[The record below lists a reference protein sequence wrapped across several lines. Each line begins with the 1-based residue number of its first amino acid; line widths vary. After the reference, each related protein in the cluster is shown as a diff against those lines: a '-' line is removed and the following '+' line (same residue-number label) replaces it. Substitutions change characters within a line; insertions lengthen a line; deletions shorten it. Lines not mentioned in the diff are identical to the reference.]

1 MAHLRRL
8 GGVHRLAAA
17 RPLSP
22 VTEGVRHP
30 RLALA
35 TVTAAQVLSI
45 ASASVIAVALPSLGR
60 DLHAG
65 GTDLQWVVDV
75 YILVVASLLV
85 AGGVIG
91 DRRGRRLTFLT
102 GLSLF
107 AVGSLGCALAPSIPW
122 LLAFRVVQALGPVLV
137 LPASLAIVSAIFPDP
152 AARAKAIGLWGAGS
166 GLGVASGPTVG
177 GLVVDAF
184 GWRGVFAMNVP
195 LALLLLVLGLRSI
208 PHLRPAEAPVRFDFG
223 GALTLTAGVAAVAYA
238 IIEGRI
244 AGWTS
249 SQVWGAALV
258 AAAALTAFA
267 QLERRHR
274 APLVDL
280 ALLGRRPFL
289 AANLGAAALS
299 FAMFGMTVFVSAFF
313 QQIQG
318 RSPTAAGF
326 CILPFGLGIVVV
338 APISGRITAAVGARR
353 PMIGGLAVASL
364 AMISLLSIGP
374 DTSVASL
381 GWRLGLLGMSIGLT
395 LPSMT
400 ITAVTSVEVAR
411 AGMAAAIHN
420 AGRQLGQTLG
430 VAVLG
435 AIVLAG
441 TGAAADGGRRLAGAE
456 AAAWIDGLHRAIVV
470 CAVLLLAA
478 AAGVARTVP
487 RSVRS

>member
-1 MAHLRRL
+1 M
-8 GGVHRLAAA
+8 
-17 RPLSP
+17 
-22 VTEGVRHP
+22 
-30 RLALA
+30 
-35 TVTAAQVLSI
+35 
-45 ASASVIAVALPSLGR
+45 ALPSLGR
-60 DLHAG
+60 DLDAG
-65 GTDLQWVVDV
+65 GTDLQWVVDA

-102 GLSLF
+102 GLALF
-107 AVGSLGCALAPSIPW
+107 AAGSLGCALAPSIPW
-122 LLAFRVVQALGPVLV
+122 LLTARVVQALGPVLV

-152 AARAKAIGLWGAGS
+152 AARAKAIGFWGAGS
-166 GLGVASGPTVG
+166 GLGVAAGPTVG
-177 GLVVDAF
+177 GIVVDAF

-195 LALLLLVLGLRSI
+195 LAVLLFVLALRSI
-208 PHLRPAEAPVRFDFG
+208 PHLRPTQAPARFDVG
-223 GALTLTAGVAAVAYA
+223 GAATLTLGVAAVAYA

-244 AGWTS
+244 EGWASAHVAVS
-249 SQVWGAALV
+249 SAV
-258 AAAALTAFA
+258 AVAALTGFA
-267 QLERRHR
+267 HVERRHP

-299 FAMFGMTVFVSAFF
+299 FAMFGMTVFLSGFF

-318 RSPTAAGF
+318 RSPTEAGF
-326 CILPFGLGIVVV
+326 CLLPFGLGIVVL

-353 PMIGGLAVASL
+353 PMVGGLAMASL
-364 AMISLLSIGP
+364 AMLTLLSIGP
-374 DTSVASL
+374 DSSVASL
-381 GWRLGLLGMSIGLT
+381 AWRLGLLGASIGLT

-400 ITAVTSVEVAR
+400 VTAVTSVDVDR

-430 VAVLG
+430 VAVVG

-456 AAAWIDGLHRAIVV
+456 AAAWIDGLHTAIVV
-470 CAVLLLAA
+470 CAALLVASA
-478 AAGVARTVP
+478 VGVAATVP
-487 RSVRS
+487 RLRRGDVAAGPRPVSERA